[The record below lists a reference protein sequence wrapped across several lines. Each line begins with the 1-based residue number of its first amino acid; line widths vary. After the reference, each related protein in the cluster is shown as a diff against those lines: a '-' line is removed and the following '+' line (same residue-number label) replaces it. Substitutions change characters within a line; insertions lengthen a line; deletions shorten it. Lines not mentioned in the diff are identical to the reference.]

1 MTELA
6 FVTYDVFT
14 EKRFGGN
21 PLAVFPDA
29 GDLDI
34 AEMQTIAREF
44 NLSETV
50 FVSPVAGKPLHRRLR
65 ILTPNYELPFAG
77 HPTVGTA
84 VALAELGAF
93 PWPEKQNALEI
104 EFEEGVGPVPV
115 RIERRQGR
123 PLYATLSMPRLPER
137 GPDGPD
143 LKSLARVLGLDVER
157 LSKEVSSACYG
168 AGVPFTIVPVR
179 DAEALAA
186 IALDLG
192 AWRQLMAETW
202 GKALFVIVLSDL
214 RDKREIRARMFPPAM
229 GITEDP
235 ATGAAVVA
243 LAGFLAEKKLVP
255 QQHSFACTVR
265 QGEEMGRPS
274 RLALEMDFAEGR
286 LQAIRLGGAAVAVS
300 RGTFLIDADR

>member
-1 MTELA
+1 MTELP

-29 GDLDI
+29 GELDI
-34 AEMQTIAREF
+34 SQMQTIAREF

-50 FVSPVAGKPLHRRLR
+50 FATAVDGQPMRRRLR

-77 HPTVGTA
+77 HPTVGAA
-84 VALAELGAF
+84 VALAELGVF
-93 PWPEKQNALEI
+93 PWPSQKTALEI
-104 EFEEGVGPVPV
+104 VFEEKVGPVPV
-115 RIERRQGR
+115 SIERREGR

-143 LKSLARVLGLDVER
+143 RNGLARVLGLAVEQ
-157 LSKEVSSACYG
+157 LSDEVPHACYG
-168 AGVPFTIVPVR
+168 AGVPFTIVPLR
-179 DAEALAA
+179 NAEALAA

-192 AWRQLMAETW
+192 AWRQMMAASW
-202 GKALFVIVLSDL
+202 GKAVYAITLSDL
-214 RDKREIRARMFPPAM
+214 RERGEIRARMFPPAM
-229 GITEDP
+229 GISEDP

-243 LAGFLAEKKLVP
+243 LAGFLADHDLVP
-255 QQHSFACTVR
+255 RRGSFSCTVR

-274 RLALEMDFAEGR
+274 QLALEMDLAEGQLR
-286 LQAIRLGGAAVAVS
+286 GVRLGGAAVAVS
-300 RGTFLIDADR
+300 RGTFLVNSGP